1 MARLYFGVCV
11 MLVRPAGEAETV
23 SANRGLAHKE
33 SKVNSRMLTASRSQ
47 MTLTAATSRGSLL
60 RAAALAAAF
69 LCGSAA
75 LYAQGAAPGA
85 ASAGKLGV
93 ISVRQAIAST
103 AEGKQAGA
111 ELQSQFASRQTE
123 LENMNKTINEL
134 RQRLEASTGKLS
146 QDESARLTRQGETLA
161 RQLERKQTEY
171 QEDVNA
177 AQADVFDR
185 IGRKLVDVLDRYA
198 RENGYVAILDSSAQ
212 NTPILFASTN
222 IDVTQDIVHL
232 YDAAYPVKGGAPAGA
247 AAKPAAKPAAT
258 PPPAA
263 KP

>member
-1 MARLYFGVCV
+1 
-11 MLVRPAGEAETV
+11 MLTALRSQEI
-23 SANRGLAHKE
+23 
-33 SKVNSRMLTASRSQ
+33 LTASRWV
-47 MTLTAATSRGSLL
+47 TKLAALGPRGTLL

-69 LCGSAA
+69 LFGSAA

-85 ASAGKLGV
+85 ASVGKLGV

-134 RQRLEASTGKLS
+134 RQRLDAGAGKLNP
-146 QDESARLTRQGETLA
+146 DEQARLTRQGETLA
-161 RQLERKQTEY
+161 RQLERKQSEY

-232 YDAAYPVKGGAPAGA
+232 YDTAYPVKGGAPATGA

-258 PPPAA
+258 TPPPAP

>member
-1 MARLYFGVCV
+1 
-11 MLVRPAGEAETV
+11 
-23 SANRGLAHKE
+23 
-33 SKVNSRMLTASRSQ
+33 VNSRMLTAKRSLT
-47 MTLTAATSRGSLL
+47 TLAP
-60 RAAALAAAF
+60 LAAAF
-69 LCGSAA
+69 LFGSAA
-75 LYAQGAAPGA
+75 LFAQGTAPGSA
-85 ASAGKLGV
+85 AAGKIGV

-134 RQRLEASTGKLS
+134 RQRLEAGTGKLS
-146 QDESARLTRQGETLA
+146 QDESARLTRQGETMA
-161 RQLERKQTEY
+161 RQLQRKQDEY

-232 YDAAYPVKGGAPAGA
+232 YDTAYPVKGGAPAGA